1 MTEPQLKIPYPRQL
15 TKSESLD
22 SLSHWQSSV
31 RNYFR
36 RSPHFQEFFKRASR
50 WNCNAANYGFTGDD
64 ADDRSD
70 NLESLL
76 DTISS
81 FLPGP
86 YITHQITKSTTTIQS
101 VWDIIWDHYGVKP
114 SQFSI
119 LDYMDI
125 TMSKDDRPIDLYD
138 KLIYHS
144 MNHLCTSGTNGGT
157 HGGGVLAADDVL
169 TLCHRNH
176 IAMDWLNRINPK
188 LLKIIRV
195 DYSKDLKSGV
205 PLTALVKTIAENMDS
220 LLARVSN
227 PNFGMASSSNLLL
240 NTTNMV
246 TQFPPNDIVT
256 APNASDPHP
265 VMRVFNRPQTSGPRF
280 NVRGRGQYNNQRF
293 RNPSPRFQ
301 RSHAPAQNNHCNSC
315 FSLGQK
321 LSLKVDFNH
330 SQQFCPQLSSVRS
343 LVSDTFHSTLEE
355 QDPAPIVE
363 EPSPAEEEFEGKD
376 NSSLPPSHWFTST
389 NNMIRK
395 IENRFNSNIL
405 KAKSPSAKVQFMGK
419 DTFCIIDEGSELCC
433 IDQSLALSNNIPF
446 SRTREFAVGAGSH
459 SMTLVGETD
468 NSVVLSLQYCK
479 FPIKWDIGKCVIVRN
494 LGCPILIGEPGKS
507 NNNILTDP
515 TRKLISTHNTCGQ
528 RVTFPYFNN
537 ATLSS
542 NSFICRTSTMEVLYP
557 KDSLSMPVP
566 AFFSESDRLY
576 FTPRRESTT
585 TSPPS
590 QICKVT
596 EGHINLVNNTDDP
609 ILIKKNSHF
618 GDIFSDIP
626 VTSPLPMKK
635 SPSSPPPPTSPTTPK
650 MSYTDEIK
658 LDPDNMIPPLWR
670 SHFSDMMLQFS
681 DIIDPNPG
689 MYNNY
694 FGNVD
699 CSLNFIKEPPA
710 SIKARL
716 PSYSHE
722 KLVEMA
728 NMMDQMETMGVL
740 AKPEDVGIIP
750 RNVHT
755 SYLVPKTD
763 GRYRFVTDFTNLLP
777 FIGKLEVVTPSIS
790 HAKRVLST
798 FKYHIELDLSH
809 CFWQG
814 SMSPSDSQYLA
825 TPHPFGGLRVYTRE
839 PQGIRNASEHNSERL
854 ARIFGD
860 LERDQKMC
868 RMADGLYIGGST
880 LEELSNNLSTVF
892 NRAKLA
898 GLTFKPSKIVVCPKE
913 TILFGWK
920 KSGDQWSPTNHVVSP
935 LSQAPLPKTVKQ
947 LRGFIGAYR
956 QLSST
961 IKNYSMT
968 LGNLEKHVGGKTS
981 REHVKWTNELR
992 TEFENAKTSLTNIQS
1007 IAIPKPSD
1015 ALHIYPDFS
1024 ETANAVGSHLV
1035 IHREEDNIKLN
1046 GGYFSI
1052 RLEDCQTRWTP
1063 CEKECLGIKLSIQHF
1078 KPFIQNST
1086 QRTIIHTDNLICV
1099 QAWNRLKLGH
1109 ISSSSKVASF
1119 LSSLSENNV
1128 EIVHFPGSQTK
1139 VADFSSRNP
1148 LPCNEKRCQI
1158 CSFAFEQITIGDH
1171 SKIMK
1176 VTVEDLESGSYRIPL
1191 SEKPTWLKLQ
1201 KEDDTHRRLY
1211 KLITSGGLQPEPKLR
1226 GHTDLKRLY
1235 NLYRKGLLSIDNLG
1249 LITVKHI
1256 DTKSGLEY
1264 DAISVPCNLYPGLIQ
1279 SLHIKLN
1286 HPSRAQLHKFVNRHF
1301 FCIGTV
1307 QTIDSVHIS
1316 CEVCASLS
1324 VLPKVE
1330 QTQST
1335 SPNHVFG
1342 ENFSA
1347 DVLVSDG
1354 QKIFICREKLSQYTF
1369 SKIIDDE
1376 STETLRDAIVESV
1389 VQTMPTSGAI
1399 IRLDP
1404 APAHQSLA
1412 KLQND
1417 SLLSKFNIQIEL
1429 GRTHN
1434 LNKNPIA
1441 ENAIKEFRKERLRL
1455 NKQGGPISEL
1465 DRIIITKNMNQRIR
1479 NRGLASK
1486 EIFHRRSLTDNKPID
1501 LSDKSLS
1508 EQQFDLRTSSHPNI
1522 THSHNEKVNNY
1533 KVGDRVFIRNDLNK
1547 LRGREEYFVVHLYT
1561 YSSEEWVLLRKS
1573 EKSLRNKTYDLK
1585 ISEIIPASSSF
1596 GNLQPSPDSS
1606 QSLEPFHGFS
1616 SAEIPKIDSELTE
1629 IIDNLPKNIPSTKG
1643 RPSKLRYPDIIEKN
1657 IDYDVSQ
1664 SFYGF
1669 PTQSRYVYNP
1679 ALKRKPT
1686 FPYCVPSTPPSHGWD
1701 QSVWFA
1707 MLDDD
1712 IYEQFGTCTLIDNN
1726 YYLDLLFETSPED
1739 NSTPP
1744 LIENNEDF
1752 WAENPELPEY
1762 DFPDVPFAAV
1772 AASIENCDL
1781 TLVDPNWESPCSLF
1795 IKNRAARTIQRAWRQ
1810 SLSSNPSVTGG
1821 KYNSVTDPFFLVKIP
1836 IVSDSESELSDDT
1849 FHSPMSSRPAT
1860 PSLAHHEDPFQPETV
1875 YNITSALESLQ
1886 LPLDLDRVQN
1896 VSQPLDA
1903 LLNPELPSR
1912 PRRNVQRLDYK
1923 TLNSKGFSK

>member
-15 TKSESLD
+15 TKAETLD

-36 RSPHFQEFFKRASR
+36 RSPHFQEFFKRTSR
-50 WNCNAANYGFTGDD
+50 WNCTANNYGFTGED
-64 ADDRSD
+64 AEDRSD

-86 YITHQITKSTTTIQS
+86 YITHQITKTTTNILG
-101 VWDIIWDHYGVKP
+101 VWDVIWDHYGVKP

-125 TMSKDDRPIDLYD
+125 TMSKDDRPIDFYD
-138 KLIYHS
+138 KLIYHA
-144 MNHLCTSGTNGGT
+144 MNHLCTTGTDGGN
-157 HGGGVLAADDVL
+157 HGGGTLTADDVL
-169 TLCHRNH
+169 TLSHRNH
-176 IAMDWLNRINPK
+176 IAMDWLHRINPK
-188 LLKIIRV
+188 LLSIVKI

-220 LLARVSN
+220 LLARASSPSFSN
-227 PNFGMASSSNLLL
+227 SSSSN
-240 NTTNMV
+240 MV
-246 TQFPPNDIVT
+246 TSSFAPAEMIT

-265 VMRVFNRPQTSGPRF
+265 VMRVFNRPQNSGPRF

-301 RSHAPAQNNHCNSC
+301 RSHAPVNNNHCNSC

-321 LSLKVDFNH
+321 LSLKVEFNH

-343 LVSDTFHSTLEE
+343 LVTETFHSTLED
-355 QDPAPIVE
+355 QTQAPFVE
-363 EPSPAEEEFEGKD
+363 EPFPSEEEIEG
-376 NSSLPPSHWFTST
+376 NFSSSLPPSHWFINTS
-389 NNMIRK
+389 NMIRK
-395 IENRFNSNIL
+395 IENRFNNNNIL

-433 IDQSLALSNNIPF
+433 IDQSLAISNNIPF

-468 NSVVLSLQYCK
+468 SSVLLTLQYCK

-507 NNNILTDP
+507 LNNILTDP
-515 TRKLISTHNTCGQ
+515 TRKLVSTHNICGQ

-537 ATLSS
+537 ANPSS

-557 KDSLSMPVP
+557 KDSLAMAVP
-566 AFFSESDRLY
+566 AFFSGSDQLY
-576 FTPRRESTT
+576 FTPRRESSTT
-585 TSPPS
+585 APPP
-590 QICKVT
+590 QICKVI
-596 EGHINLVNNTDDP
+596 EGQINLVNSTADP
-609 ILIKKNSHF
+609 ILLKKNSHF

-626 VTSPLPMKK
+626 VTSPLPRMKV
-635 SPSSPPPPTSPTTPK
+635 SPSPPPSAIPPSPK
-650 MSYTDEIK
+650 MSYTDEVKI
-658 LDPDNMIPPLWR
+658 DPDKTIPHQWR
-670 SHFSDMMLQFS
+670 QHFSDVMTQFS

-694 FGNVD
+694 FGNID
-699 CSLNFIKEPPA
+699 CSLNFIKDPPA

-728 NMMDQMETMGVL
+728 NMMDQMEAMGVL
-740 AKPEDVGIIP
+740 AKPEDIGVIP

-763 GRYRFVTDFTNLLP
+763 GKYRFVTDFTNLLP
-777 FIGKLEVVTPSIS
+777 FIGKLEVVTPSIPQ
-790 HAKRVLST
+790 AKRILST

-814 SMSPSDSQYLA
+814 SMSPTDSQYLA

-860 LERDQKMC
+860 LEKDQRMC

-880 LEELSNNLSTVF
+880 LEELSDNLCTVF

-898 GLTFKPSKIVVCPKE
+898 GLTFKPSKIIVCPKE

-920 KSGDQWSPTNHVVSP
+920 KLGDQWSPTNHVVSP
-935 LSQAPLPKTVKQ
+935 LSQAPLPKTIKQ

-961 IKNYSMT
+961 IKNYSTT
-968 LGNLEKHVGGKTS
+968 LGNLEKHAGGKTS
-981 REHVKWTNELR
+981 REHVQWTNELK
-992 TEFENAKTSLTNIQS
+992 TEFENAKKSLTNIQS

-1015 ALHIYPDFS
+1015 TLHIYPDFS

-1035 IHREEDNIKLN
+1035 IHREEDNVKLN
-1046 GGYFSI
+1046 GGYFSV

-1078 KPFIQNST
+1078 KPFVQNSNH
-1086 QRTIIHTDNLICV
+1086 RTIIHTDNLICV

-1109 ISSSSKVASF
+1109 ISTSSKVASF

-1158 CSFAFEQITIGDH
+1158 CSFAFEQIIIGDN
-1171 SKIMK
+1171 SKVMK
-1176 VTVEDLESGSYRIPL
+1176 VTVDDLESGSYRIPL

-1201 KEDDTHRRLY
+1201 KDDDTHKRLY

-1235 NLYRKGLLSIDNLG
+1235 NLYRRGLLSIDNLG

-1264 DAISVPCNLYPGLIQ
+1264 DSISVPTNLYPGLIQ

-1307 QTIDSVHIS
+1307 QTIDSVHLS

-1347 DVLVSDG
+1347 DVLVSDN

-1389 VQTMPTSGAI
+1389 IQTMPSSGAT

-1412 KLQND
+1412 KLQDDN
-1417 SLLSKFNIQIEL
+1417 LLSKFNIKIEL

-1434 LNKNPIA
+1434 QNKNPIA

-1455 NKQGGPISEL
+1455 NKQGGPISEI

-1486 EIFHRRSLTDNKPID
+1486 EIFHRRSLTENKTID
-1501 LSDKSLS
+1501 ISDKLIS
-1508 EQQFDLRTSSHPNI
+1508 EQQYNLRTSSHPEI
-1522 THSHNEKVNNY
+1522 APVHNGKDDNHKE
-1533 KVGDRVFIRNDLNK
+1533 GDRVFIRNDLNK
-1547 LRGREEYFVVHLYT
+1547 LRGREEYFIVHLYK
-1561 YSSEEWVLLRKS
+1561 YSNEDWVLLRKS
-1573 EKSLRNKTYDLK
+1573 EKFLLHLVLQNPSLPLK
-1585 ISEIIPASSSF
+1585 I
-1596 GNLQPSPDSS
+1596 LSP
-1606 QSLEPFHGFS
+1606 
-1616 SAEIPKIDSELTE
+1616 
-1629 IIDNLPKNIPSTKG
+1629 
-1643 RPSKLRYPDIIEKN
+1643 R
-1657 IDYDVSQ
+1657 
-1664 SFYGF
+1664 
-1669 PTQSRYVYNP
+1669 
-1679 ALKRKPT
+1679 
-1686 FPYCVPSTPPSHGWD
+1686 
-1701 QSVWFA
+1701 
-1707 MLDDD
+1707 
-1712 IYEQFGTCTLIDNN
+1712 
-1726 YYLDLLFETSPED
+1726 
-1739 NSTPP
+1739 
-1744 LIENNEDF
+1744 
-1752 WAENPELPEY
+1752 
-1762 DFPDVPFAAV
+1762 
-1772 AASIENCDL
+1772 
-1781 TLVDPNWESPCSLF
+1781 
-1795 IKNRAARTIQRAWRQ
+1795 
-1810 SLSSNPSVTGG
+1810 NPS
-1821 KYNSVTDPFFLVKIP
+1821 NR
-1836 IVSDSESELSDDT
+1836 EE
-1849 FHSPMSSRPAT
+1849 
-1860 PSLAHHEDPFQPETV
+1860 
-1875 YNITSALESLQ
+1875 
-1886 LPLDLDRVQN
+1886 
-1896 VSQPLDA
+1896 
-1903 LLNPELPSR
+1903 
-1912 PRRNVQRLDYK
+1912 
-1923 TLNSKGFSK
+1923 